1 MPGWP
6 RWDGD
11 GENTV
16 VTEEKCPGSGGELP
30 PLPPLPPLWPHIIVC
45 HFSGGSAAGSSGR
58 RGLAGA
64 GPNFVVMGAA
74 PGTLAVDTV
83 TLGPSC

>member
-16 VTEEKCPGSGGELP
+16 VTGEKCPGSGGELR
-30 PLPPLPPLWPHIIVC
+30 
-45 HFSGGSAAGSSGR
+45 AASTASTVSTHHRLSFFRRVSSR
-58 RGLAGA
+58 QQREAGA

-83 TLGPSC
+83 TLVPSC

>member
-1 MPGWP
+1 MMPGWP

-16 VTEEKCPGSGGELP
+16 VTGEKCPGSGGELR
-30 PLPPLPPLWPHIIVC
+30 
-45 HFSGGSAAGSSGR
+45 AASTVATHHRLSFFRRVSSR
-58 RGLAGA
+58 QQREAGA

-83 TLGPSC
+83 TLVPSC

>member
-30 PLPPLPPLWPHIIVC
+30 PLPPLPPLCSTHHRLSFFRRV
-45 HFSGGSAAGSSGR
+45 SSR
-58 RGLAGA
+58 QQREAGA

-83 TLGPSC
+83 TLVPSC

>member
-16 VTEEKCPGSGGELP
+16 VTAEKCPGSGGEQSCLGCVHCVNTSSFVIFP
-30 PLPPLPPLWPHIIVC
+30 K
-45 HFSGGSAAGSSGR
+45 GQQQAAAG
-58 RGLAGA
+58 AA
-64 GPNFVVMGAA
+64 APNFVVMGAEPGGPA
-74 PGTLAVDTV
+74 PWRGIQLLWV
-83 TLGPSC
+83 PSC

>member
-1 MPGWP
+1 MSRK
-6 RWDGD
+6 RWRAASTASTAS
-11 GENTV
+11 TV
-16 VTEEKCPGSGGELP
+16 ATHHRLSFFRRV
-30 PLPPLPPLWPHIIVC
+30 
-45 HFSGGSAAGSSGR
+45 SSR
-58 RGLAGA
+58 QQREAGA

>member
-1 MPGWP
+1 MMPGWP

-16 VTEEKCPGSGGELP
+16 VTGEKCPGSGGELR
-30 PLPPLPPLWPHIIVC
+30 
-45 HFSGGSAAGSSGR
+45 AASTVSTHHRLSFFRRVSSR
-58 RGLAGA
+58 QQREAGA

-83 TLGPSC
+83 TLVPSC

>member
-1 MPGWP
+1 MSRK
-6 RWDGD
+6 RWRA
-11 GENTV
+11 ESCLYCLHCV
-16 VTEEKCPGSGGELP
+16 Q
-30 PLPPLPPLWPHIIVC
+30 HIIVC